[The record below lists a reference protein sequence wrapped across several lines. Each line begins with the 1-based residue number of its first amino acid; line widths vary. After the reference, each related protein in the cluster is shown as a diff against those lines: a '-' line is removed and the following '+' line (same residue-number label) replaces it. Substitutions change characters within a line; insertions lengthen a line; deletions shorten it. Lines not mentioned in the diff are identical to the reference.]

1 MMIIKMGM
9 VIAIVTIMRKKYN
22 GTLEKKKR
30 YFTTIKQTETGQQN
44 RISQRNLEPDKTPA
58 QNITFIDQLPACKI
72 R

>member
-22 GTLEKKKR
+22 GTLEKKN
-30 YFTTIKQTETGQQN
+30 FTTIKQTETGQQN
-44 RISQRNLEPDKTPA
+44 RIRERNLEPDKTPA

-72 R
+72 C